1 MLQTHPSAL
10 LTPPSWY
17 SRHTPFLYSTQML
30 YKIITAYHIWIYGS
44 QVDAPTIECLTKIS
58 VKPGYLLFLSCQS
71 LFIQEM
77 LKVI

>member
-44 QVDAPTIECLTKIS
+44 QVDAPTIVSNKKTLLILDIS
-58 VKPGYLLFLSCQS
+58 SF
-71 LFIQEM
+71 
-77 LKVI
+77 